1 MAMAMNNLTQISE
14 RSSHICIITSQRKE
28 YTLFLN
34 NVTNL
39 SAMRETGFNPWVGK
53 IPLRREKATH
63 SWILA

>member
-1 MAMAMNNLTQISE
+1 MAMAMNNPTQISK
-14 RSSHICIITSQRKE
+14 RSSHICIIISQRKE

-39 SAMRETGFNPWVGK
+39 PAMWGTGFDPCVGK